1 MINRYKELLKEVS
14 KEHEEVQN
22 EELND
27 RVLIIDGLNQFIR
40 VFGAVPALNDDG
52 EHCGGVTGFLLSTA
66 ATIRTLK
73 PTRVVIVFDGKGG
86 SNRRKSVYK
95 GYKDGRTGLTK
106 LNRLAGYEDLEDQ
119 QQSMR
124 KQFARLIEYLQVL
137 PISLTYIDYV
147 EADDIIAYL
156 ANHYFKKEVTI
167 ISSDKDFLQLVNPRI
182 KVWAPTKKKMYDE
195 ALVKEEY
202 GVKPQN
208 LVFYRCLEGDKS
220 DNIEGVRGIGP
231 KTILKKMPFLN
242 EETLTLDG
250 FMEKVK
256 TECDEK
262 LSQKLTKFVTTIELN
277 YKLMQLKDPEI
288 SSSITSQVRNIMD
301 ELQPELD
308 LVEFKKMFMYD
319 KLYTAFA
326 NVDSWLRNSF
336 TSLDHNLK
344 NHFKDYEFNDK

>member
-1 MINRYKELLKEVS
+1 MHNRYAELLKEVN
-14 KEHEEVQN
+14 KEHNEVKN
-22 EELND
+22 ESLND

-86 SNRRKSVYK
+86 SNRRKQVYK
-95 GYKDGRTGLTK
+95 GYKEGRTGLTK
-106 LNRLAGYEDLEDQ
+106 INRLAGYEDLEDQ
-119 QQSMR
+119 QVSMR
-124 KQFARLIEYLQVL
+124 NQFTRLIEYLQVL

-182 KVWAPTKKKMYDE
+182 KVYAPTKKKMYDE
-195 ALVKEEY
+195 ALVMEDY

-208 LVFYRCLEGDKS
+208 LVFYRCMEGDKS
-220 DNIEGVRGIGP
+220 DNIDGVRGVGK
-231 KTILKKMPFLN
+231 KTILNKMGFLN
-242 EETLTLDG
+242 EDTLTLDG

-256 TECDEK
+256 TECDDK
-262 LSQKLTKFVTTIELN
+262 LSHKLTENVKTIELN
-277 YKLMQLKDPEI
+277 YQLMQLKDPDI
-288 SSSITSQVRNIMD
+288 SSSIKSNVRAIMD
-301 ELQPELD
+301 DHQPTLD
-308 LVEFKKMFMYD
+308 LIEFKKMFMYD

-336 TSLDHNLK
+336 TSLDGYLK
-344 NHFKDYEFNDK
+344 SHFNEK

>member
-1 MINRYKELLKEVS
+1 MNNRYKELLKEVS
-14 KEHEEVQN
+14 KEHNEVKN
-22 EELND
+22 ESLND

-66 ATIRTLK
+66 ATIRRLK

-95 GYKDGRTGLTK
+95 GYKEGRTGLTK

-119 QQSMR
+119 QVSMR
-124 KQFARLIEYLQVL
+124 NQFKRLIEYLQIL
-137 PISLTYIDYV
+137 PITMTYIDYV

-167 ISSDKDFLQLVNPRI
+167 LSSDKDFLQLVNERI
-182 KVWAPTKKKMYDE
+182 QVFTPTKKKMYTE
-195 ALVKEEY
+195 KEVVEDY
-202 GVKPQN
+202 GVTPQN
-208 LVFYRCLEGDKS
+208 LIFYRVLMGDKS
-220 DNIEGVRGIGP
+220 DNIKGVNGVGI
-231 KTILKKMPFLN
+231 KTIESKMKFLTEN
-242 EETLTLDG
+242 ELSLDT
-250 FMEKVK
+250 FIEKCSS
-256 TECDEK
+256 ECDDKLSEK
-262 LSQKLTKFVTTIELN
+262 LKNNLDTINMN
-277 YKLMQLKDPEI
+277 YGLMQLADPDI
-288 SSSITSQVRNIMD
+288 SSSIKSNVRDLMD
-301 ELQPELD
+301 THKPELN

-336 TSLDHNLK
+336 TSLDNYLR
-344 NHFKDYEFNDK
+344 NHFDKSE

>member
-1 MINRYKELLKEVS
+1 MINKYKELLKEVS
-14 KEHEEVQN
+14 KEHNEVKN
-22 EELND
+22 ESLND

-66 ATIRTLK
+66 ATIRRLK

-95 GYKDGRTGLTK
+95 GYKEGRTGLTK

-119 QQSMR
+119 QVSMR
-124 KQFARLIEYLQVL
+124 NQFKRLIEYLQIL
-137 PISLTYIDYV
+137 PITMTYIDYV

-167 ISSDKDFLQLVNPRI
+167 LSSDKDFLQLVNERI
-182 KVWAPTKKKMYDE
+182 QVFTPTKKKMYTE
-195 ALVKEEY
+195 KEVVEDY
-202 GVKPQN
+202 GVTPQN
-208 LVFYRCLEGDKS
+208 LIFYRVLMGDKS
-220 DNIEGVRGIGP
+220 DNIKGVNGVGI
-231 KTILKKMPFLN
+231 KTIESKMKFLTEN
-242 EETLTLDG
+242 ELSLDT
-250 FMEKVK
+250 FIEKCSS
-256 TECDEK
+256 ECDDKLSEK
-262 LSQKLTKFVTTIELN
+262 LKNNLDTINMN
-277 YKLMQLKDPEI
+277 YGLMQLADPDI
-288 SSSITSQVRNIMD
+288 SSSIKSNVRDLMD
-301 ELQPELD
+301 THKPELN

-336 TSLDHNLK
+336 TSLDNYLR
-344 NHFKDYEFNDK
+344 NHFDKSE

>member
-1 MINRYKELLKEVS
+1 MNNRYKELLKEVS
-14 KEHEEVQN
+14 KEHNEVKN
-22 EELND
+22 ESLND

-66 ATIRTLK
+66 ATIRRLK

-95 GYKDGRTGLTK
+95 GYKEGRTGLTK

-119 QQSMR
+119 QVSMR
-124 KQFARLIEYLQVL
+124 NQFKRLIEYLQIL
-137 PISLTYIDYV
+137 PITMTYIDYV

-167 ISSDKDFLQLVNPRI
+167 LSSDKDFLQLVNQRI
-182 KVWAPTKKKMYDE
+182 KVFTPTKKKMYTE
-195 ALVKEEY
+195 KEVIADY
-202 GVKPQN
+202 GVTPQN
-208 LVFYRCLEGDKS
+208 LIFYRVLMGDKS
-220 DNIEGVRGIGP
+220 DNIKGVNGVGI
-231 KTILKKMPFLN
+231 KTIESKMKFLTENDLSLDTFIEKCSSECEDKLAKKIKDN
-242 EETLTLDG
+242 LD
-250 FMEKVK
+250 
-256 TECDEK
+256 
-262 LSQKLTKFVTTIELN
+262 TINMN
-277 YKLMQLKDPEI
+277 YGLMQLADPDI
-288 SSSITSQVRNIMD
+288 SSSIKSNVRELMD
-301 ELQPELD
+301 THRPQLD

-336 TSLDHNLK
+336 TSLHNYIK
-344 NHFKDYEFNDK
+344 NA

>member
-14 KEHEEVQN
+14 KEHEEVQS

-95 GYKDGRTGLTK
+95 GYKEGRTGLTK
-106 LNRLAGYEDLEDQ
+106 INRLAGYEDLEDQ
-119 QQSMR
+119 QESMR
-124 KQFARLIEYLQVL
+124 KQFSRLIEYLQVL

-195 ALVKEEY
+195 ALVKQEY
-202 GVKPQN
+202 GVIPQN
-208 LVFYRCLEGDKS
+208 LIWYRVITGDKS
-220 DNIEGVRGIGP
+220 DNIDGIRGIGE
-231 KTILKKMPFLN
+231 KTIHKKMGFLN
-242 EETLTLDG
+242 ENELDLDT
-250 FMEKVK
+250 FIDKVK
-256 TECDEK
+256 TECDDK
-262 LSQKLTKFVTTIELN
+262 LSQKLIENVTTVELN

-308 LVEFKKMFMYD
+308 LIEFKKMFMYD

-336 TSLDHNLK
+336 TSLHNNLK
-344 NHFKDYEFNDK
+344 NHFKDFEFNDK

>member
-14 KEHEEVQN
+14 KEHTETKN

-95 GYKDGRTGLTK
+95 QYKEGRTGLTK
-106 LNRLAGYEDLEDQ
+106 INRLAGYEDLEDQ
-119 QQSMR
+119 SVSMR

-137 PISLTYIDYV
+137 PITLTYIDYV

-195 ALVKEEY
+195 TLVKEEY
-202 GVKPQN
+202 GVIPQN
-208 LVFYRCLEGDKS
+208 LVWFRVLTGDKS
-220 DNIEGVRGIGP
+220 DNIDGVRGVGE
-231 KTILKKMPFLN
+231 KTIHSKMGFLN
-242 EETLTLDG
+242 DSELDLDT
-250 FMEKVK
+250 FMSKI
-256 TECDEK
+256 TSECDSK
-262 LSQKLTKFVTTIELN
+262 LAQKLTENTDTIKLN
-277 YKLMQLKDPEI
+277 YQLMQLRNPEI
-288 SSSITSQVRNIMD
+288 STSITSNVRTIMD
-301 ELQPELD
+301 DHRPELD

-336 TSLDHNLK
+336 TSLENNLK
-344 NHFKDYEFNDK
+344 NHFDKSK

>member
-1 MINRYKELLKEVS
+1 MNNRYKELLKEVS
-14 KEHEEVQN
+14 KEHNEVKN
-22 EELND
+22 ESLDD

-66 ATIRTLK
+66 ATIRRLK

-95 GYKDGRTGLTK
+95 GYKEGRTGLTK

-119 QQSMR
+119 QVSMR
-124 KQFARLIEYLQVL
+124 NQFKRLIEYLQIL
-137 PISLTYIDYV
+137 PITMTYIDYV

-167 ISSDKDFLQLVNPRI
+167 LSSDKDFLQLVNQRI
-182 KVWAPTKKKMYDE
+182 KVFTPTKKKMYTE
-195 ALVKEEY
+195 KEVIEDY
-202 GVKPQN
+202 GVTPQN
-208 LVFYRCLEGDKS
+208 LIFYRVLMGDKS
-220 DNIEGVRGIGP
+220 DNIKGVNGVGI
-231 KTILKKMPFLN
+231 KTIESKMKFLTEN
-242 EETLTLDG
+242 DLSLDT
-250 FMEKVK
+250 FIEKCSS
-256 TECDEK
+256 ECDDK
-262 LSQKLTKFVTTIELN
+262 LAKKLKDNLDTINMN
-277 YKLMQLKDPEI
+277 YGLMQLADPDI
-288 SSSITSQVRNIMD
+288 SSSIKSNVRELMD
-301 ELQPELD
+301 THRPQLD

-336 TSLDHNLK
+336 TSLHNYIK
-344 NHFKDYEFNDK
+344 NA

>member
-1 MINRYKELLKEVS
+1 MNNRYKELLKEVS
-14 KEHEEVQN
+14 KEHNEVKN
-22 EELND
+22 ESLDD

-66 ATIRTLK
+66 ATIRRLK

-95 GYKDGRTGLTK
+95 GYKEGRTGLTK

-119 QQSMR
+119 QVSMR
-124 KQFARLIEYLQVL
+124 NQFKRLIEYLQIL
-137 PISLTYIDYV
+137 PITMTYIDYV

-167 ISSDKDFLQLVNPRI
+167 LSSDKDFLQLVNQRI
-182 KVWAPTKKKMYDE
+182 KVFTPTKKKMYTE
-195 ALVKEEY
+195 KEVIEDY
-202 GVKPQN
+202 GVTPQN
-208 LVFYRCLEGDKS
+208 LIFYRVLMGDKS
-220 DNIEGVRGIGP
+220 DNIKGVNGVGI
-231 KTILKKMPFLN
+231 KTIESKMKFLTENDLSLDTFIEKCSSECEDKLAKKIKDN
-242 EETLTLDG
+242 LD
-250 FMEKVK
+250 
-256 TECDEK
+256 
-262 LSQKLTKFVTTIELN
+262 TINMN
-277 YKLMQLKDPEI
+277 YGLMQLADPDI
-288 SSSITSQVRNIMD
+288 SSSIKSNVRELMD
-301 ELQPELD
+301 THRPQLD

-336 TSLDHNLK
+336 TSLHNYIK
-344 NHFKDYEFNDK
+344 NA

>member
-195 ALVKEEY
+195 ALVREEY

-250 FMEKVK
+250 FMEKVNS
-256 TECDEK
+256 ECDEK
-262 LSQKLTKFVTTIELN
+262 LSQKMTENVTTIELN

>member
-1 MINRYKELLKEVS
+1 MNNRYAELLKEVN
-14 KEHEEVQN
+14 KEHNEVKN
-22 EELND
+22 ESLND

-86 SNRRKSVYK
+86 SNRRKQVYK
-95 GYKDGRTGLTK
+95 GYKEGRTGLTK

-119 QQSMR
+119 RVSMR
-124 KQFARLIEYLQVL
+124 NQFTRLIEYLQVL

-182 KVWAPTKKKMYDE
+182 KVYAPTKKKMYDE
-195 ALVKEEY
+195 ALVMEDY

-208 LVFYRCLEGDKS
+208 LVFYRCMEGDKS
-220 DNIEGVRGIGP
+220 DNIDGVRGVGK
-231 KTILKKMPFLN
+231 KTILNKMGFLN
-242 EETLTLDG
+242 EDTLTLDG
-250 FMEKVK
+250 FMDKVK

-262 LSQKLTKFVTTIELN
+262 LSQKLTENVKTIELN
-277 YKLMQLKDPEI
+277 YQLMQLKDPDI
-288 SSSITSQVRNIMD
+288 SSSIKSNVRAIMD
-301 ELQPELD
+301 DHQPTLD
-308 LVEFKKMFMYD
+308 LIEFKKMFMYD

-336 TSLDHNLK
+336 TSLDGYLK
-344 NHFKDYEFNDK
+344 CHFNGK

>member
-1 MINRYKELLKEVS
+1 MHNRYKELLKEVS
-14 KEHEEVQN
+14 KEHSETKDES
-22 EELND
+22 LND

-66 ATIRTLK
+66 ATIRNLK

-86 SNRRKSVYK
+86 SNRRKSMYK
-95 GYKDGRTGLTK
+95 GYKEGRTGLTK
-106 LNRLAGYEDLEDQ
+106 INRLAGYEDLEDQ
-119 QQSMR
+119 QESMR
-124 KQFARLIEYLQVL
+124 NQFTRLIEYLQVL

-208 LVFYRCLEGDKS
+208 LVFYRVIEGDKS

-231 KTILKKMPFLN
+231 KTILNKMTFLN
-242 EETLTLDG
+242 EEVLDLDT
-250 FMEKVK
+250 FIDKIK

-262 LSQKLTKFVTTIELN
+262 LSQKLTENVTTIEMN
-277 YKLMQLKDPEI
+277 YRLMQLKDPEI
-288 SSSITSQVRNIMD
+288 SSSITSQVRNIMSD
-301 ELQPELD
+301 LQPELD
-308 LVEFKKMFMYD
+308 MVEFKKMFMYD

-336 TSLDHNLK
+336 ISLDNNLK
-344 NHFKDYEFNDK
+344 NHFKDFDFNDK

>member
-1 MINRYKELLKEVS
+1 MNNRYAELLKEVS
-14 KEHEEVQN
+14 QEHN
-22 EELND
+22 ETKDESLND

-66 ATIRTLK
+66 ATIRRLK

-86 SNRRKSVYK
+86 SNRRKQMYK
-95 GYKDGRTGLTK
+95 GYKEGRTGLTK
-106 LNRLAGYEDLEDQ
+106 INRLAGYEDLEDQ
-119 QQSMR
+119 QESMR
-124 KQFARLIEYLQVL
+124 KQFTRLIQYLQIL

-147 EADDIIAYL
+147 EADDIMAYL

-167 ISSDKDFLQLVNPRI
+167 ISSDKDFLQLVNHRI
-182 KVWAPTKKKMYDE
+182 KVYAPTKKKMYDE
-195 ALVKEEY
+195 ALVMEDY

-220 DNIEGVRGIGP
+220 DNIEGVRGVGP
-231 KTILKKMPFLN
+231 KTILNKMQFLN
-242 EETLTLDG
+242 EDTLTLDG

-262 LSQKLTKFVTTIELN
+262 LSQKLTENVTTIEMN
-277 YKLMQLKDPEI
+277 YQLMQLKDPEI
-288 SSSITSQVRNIMD
+288 SSSIKSNVREIMD
-301 ELQPELD
+301 NQEPQLD
-308 LVEFKKMFMYD
+308 IVEFKKMFMYD
-319 KLYTAFA
+319 KLYTAFS

-336 TSLDHNLK
+336 TSLDNFLK
-344 NHFKDYEFNDK
+344 NNFDSNK

>member
-1 MINRYKELLKEVS
+1 MNSKYAELLNEVS
-14 KEHEEVQN
+14 QEHNDTKN
-22 EELND
+22 ESLND

-66 ATIRTLK
+66 ATIRRLK

-86 SNRRKSVYK
+86 SNRRKKVYK
-95 GYKDGRTGLTK
+95 KYKEGRTGLTK

-119 QQSMR
+119 KESMR
-124 KQFARLIEYLQVL
+124 KQFSRLIQYLQIL
-137 PISLTYIDYV
+137 PVSLTYIDYV

-202 GVKPQN
+202 GVIPQN
-208 LVFYRCLEGDKS
+208 LIFYRVLTGDKS
-220 DNIEGVRGIGP
+220 DNIDGVRGVGV
-231 KTILKKMPFLN
+231 KTIQNKMGFLN
-242 EETLTLDG
+242 DSTLSLDT
-250 FMEKVK
+250 FIDKCSS
-256 TECDEK
+256 ECDEK
-262 LSQKLTKFVTTIELN
+262 LSQKLNENVTTIELN
-277 YKLMQLKDPEI
+277 YQLMQLKDPDI
-288 SSSITSQVRNIMD
+288 SSSIKSNVREIMD
-301 ELQPELD
+301 SEESRLD

-336 TSLDHNLK
+336 TSLDNYLK
-344 NHFKDYEFNDK
+344 NYFDK

>member
-1 MINRYKELLKEVS
+1 MNNRYAELLKEVS
-14 KEHEEVQN
+14 KEHNETQS

-66 ATIRTLK
+66 ATIRRLK

-86 SNRRKSVYK
+86 SNRRKQMYK
-95 GYKDGRTGLTK
+95 GYKEGRTGLTK
-106 LNRLAGYEDLEDQ
+106 INRLAGYEDLEDQ
-119 QQSMR
+119 QESMK
-124 KQFARLIEYLQVL
+124 KQFTRLIQYLQVL

-182 KVWAPTKKKMYDE
+182 KVYAPTKKKMYDE
-195 ALVKEEY
+195 ALVMEDY
-202 GVKPQN
+202 GIKPQN
-208 LVFYRCLEGDKS
+208 LVFYRVIEGDKS
-220 DNIEGVRGIGP
+220 DNIPGVRGVGQ
-231 KTILKKMPFLN
+231 KTIHKKMQFLN
-242 EETLTLDG
+242 GDTLDYDT
-250 FMEKVK
+250 FIEKIK
-256 TECDEK
+256 IECDDK
-262 LSQKLTKFVTTIELN
+262 LSQKLIENVTTMDIN
-277 YKLMQLKDPEI
+277 YKLMQLKDPDI
-288 SSSITSQVRNIMD
+288 SSSIKSNVREIMD
-301 ELQPELD
+301 SHQTELN

-319 KLYTAFA
+319 KLYTAFS

-336 TSLDHNLK
+336 TSLDKNLK
-344 NHFKDYEFNDK
+344 KHFDISN

>member
-1 MINRYKELLKEVS
+1 MNNRYKELLKEVS
-14 KEHEEVQN
+14 KEHNEVKN
-22 EELND
+22 ESLDD

-66 ATIRTLK
+66 ATIRRLK

-95 GYKDGRTGLTK
+95 GYKEGRTGLTK

-119 QQSMR
+119 QVSMR
-124 KQFARLIEYLQVL
+124 NQFKRLIEYLQIL
-137 PISLTYIDYV
+137 PITMTYIDYV

-167 ISSDKDFLQLVNPRI
+167 LSSDKDFLQLVNQRI
-182 KVWAPTKKKMYDE
+182 KVFTPTKKKMYTE
-195 ALVKEEY
+195 KEVIEDY
-202 GVKPQN
+202 GVTPQN
-208 LVFYRCLEGDKS
+208 LIFYRVLMGDKS
-220 DNIEGVRGIGP
+220 DNIKGVNGVGI
-231 KTILKKMPFLN
+231 KTIESKMKFLTENDLSLDTFIEKCSSECEDKLAKKLKDN
-242 EETLTLDG
+242 LD
-250 FMEKVK
+250 
-256 TECDEK
+256 
-262 LSQKLTKFVTTIELN
+262 TINMN
-277 YKLMQLKDPEI
+277 YGLMQLADPDI
-288 SSSITSQVRNIMD
+288 SSSIKSNVRELMD
-301 ELQPELD
+301 THRPQLD

-336 TSLDHNLK
+336 TSLDNYLK
-344 NHFKDYEFNDK
+344 NHFDIKK

>member
-1 MINRYKELLKEVS
+1 MNNRYAELLKEVN
-14 KEHEEVQN
+14 KEHNEVKN
-22 EELND
+22 ESLND

-86 SNRRKSVYK
+86 SNRRKQVYK
-95 GYKDGRTGLTK
+95 GYKEGRTGLTK

-119 QQSMR
+119 RVSMR
-124 KQFARLIEYLQVL
+124 NQFTRLIEYLQVL

-182 KVWAPTKKKMYDE
+182 KVYAPTKKKMYDE
-195 ALVKEEY
+195 ALVMEDY

-208 LVFYRCLEGDKS
+208 LVFYRCMEGDKS
-220 DNIEGVRGIGP
+220 DNIDGVRGVGK
-231 KTILKKMPFLN
+231 KTILNKMGFLN
-242 EETLTLDG
+242 EDTLTLDG
-250 FMEKVK
+250 FMDKVK

-262 LSQKLTKFVTTIELN
+262 LSQKLLKNVTTIELN
-277 YKLMQLKDPEI
+277 YQLMQLKDPDI
-288 SSSITSQVRNIMD
+288 SSSIKSNVRAIMD
-301 ELQPELD
+301 DHQPTLD
-308 LVEFKKMFMYD
+308 LIEFKKMFMYD

-336 TSLDHNLK
+336 TSLDGYLK
-344 NHFKDYEFNDK
+344 GHFNGK